1 MPARPS
7 AHLLST
13 QGSCHQDTCV
23 RVWSLGWQFGVR
35 VGVGCPPRKK
45 EEGPGIC
52 PIIFWYNSQPDT
64 ATHIHFTYTLQEHT
78 RTHLPDMCYRQ
89 SHHHV
94 LRHTHTQMRGGS
106 PPASS
111 LACVCRS
118 TCAPVHTNA
127 PVWPCAHAPP
137 PAPLY
142 DVCSAKGPA
151 PLRLVN
157 SKCLAPQVC

>member
-1 MPARPS
+1 M
-7 AHLLST
+7 
-13 QGSCHQDTCV
+13 

-94 LRHTHTQMRGGS
+94 LRHTHTQG
-106 PPASS
+106 
-111 LACVCRS
+111 LS
-118 TCAPVHTNA
+118 TCKLPGLRLQVHMCA
-127 PVWPCAHAPP
+127 CAHKRPRVAVCPR
-137 PAPLY
+137 PAPSTTL
-142 DVCSAKGPA
+142 
-151 PLRLVN
+151 
-157 SKCLAPQVC
+157 